1 MTEED
6 VQAAAHAAA
15 EDAAMSNDLRRSAAG
30 AMDAQSRY
38 YALAHSNTEEI
49 VEQPK
54 LLRPPNGA
62 TLREYQIVGL
72 QWMVSLYNN
81 HLNGLLA
88 DEVRPASR
96 CGAACCLLPA
106 RSTPICDG
114 WRRLKGPC
122 LLILSLMRPAD
133 GPGQGVEAWPC
144 WITAVACALL
154 ALPTLPLACHPQ
166 HPADGP
172 GQDGPAVLVLAC

>member
-38 YALAHSNTEEI
+38 YSLAHRWAVAWPMVRQGGTMQTGCRSLDCAMLSCLCPSLPLCSNTEEI

-72 QWMVSLYNN
+72 Q
-81 HLNGLLA
+81 
-88 DEVRPASR
+88 VR
-96 CGAACCLLPA
+96 
-106 RSTPICDG
+106 
-114 WRRLKGPC
+114 
-122 LLILSLMRPAD
+122 
-133 GPGQGVEAWPC
+133 
-144 WITAVACALL
+144 
-154 ALPTLPLACHPQ
+154 
-166 HPADGP
+166 
-172 GQDGPAVLVLAC
+172 